1 METKKPV
8 QVAHLDRL
16 LPRDLPLSLGGV
28 FLGGQFFV
36 AYRLSV
42 FDGSIRC
49 FAVVG
54 PPEVKDNAVC
64 LSCSL
69 RDLLGLLRRPVED
82 LNAPGGNL
90 DRVVMIKL
98 VPVLKGDVRT
108 RNIFGNEVFDLFEQ
122 GIGFSGF
129 VNQAFEHVTRN
140 SLEGMM

>member
-8 QVAHLDRL
+8 QVSHLARL
-16 LPRDLPLSLGGV
+16 FSNDLPLSLGGV

-54 PPEVKDNAVC
+54 PPEVKDNAVR
-64 LSCSL
+64 LGCSF
-69 RDLLGLLRRPVED
+69 RDALGLLGRPVED
-82 LNAPGGNL
+82 LNASGGNF

-98 VPVLKGDVRT
+98 VSVLEGNVWP
-108 RNIFGNEVFDLFEQ
+108 RNAFSHEVFDLLEQ
-122 GIGFSGF
+122 GVGFG
-129 VNQAFEHVTRN
+129 
-140 SLEGMM
+140 G

>member
-8 QVAHLDRL
+8 QVSHLDRL
-16 LPRDLPLSLGGV
+16 FSNDLPLSLGGV

-54 PPEVKDNAVC
+54 PPEVKDNTVR

-69 RDLLGLLRRPVED
+69 RDLLGFLRRP
-82 LNAPGGNL
+82 
-90 DRVVMIKL
+90 IKN
-98 VPVLKGDVRT
+98 RT
-108 RNIFGNEVFDLFEQ
+108 IRPRLQRDKKPRRNEMLQ
-122 GIGFSGF
+122 
-129 VNQAFEHVTRN
+129 
-140 SLEGMM
+140 